1 MKMLFCTVLLAVTS
15 VAAAQS
21 GAPTNVAVIA
31 PSVSTR
37 MEASAILARFG
48 LQETSLRDAS
58 GILVVVRSMLFNPL
72 SSSYDSIKEL
82 QEAAENQLNISGEN
96 FHIYIYSISPD
107 LAVSQVKHTSYKAE
121 D

>member
-1 MKMLFCTVLLAVTS
+1 LQRL
-15 VAAAQS
+15 
-21 GAPTNVAVIA
+21 GWYETN
-31 PSVSTR
+31 
-37 MEASAILARFG
+37 
-48 LQETSLRDAS
+48 LRDAS

-82 QEAAENQLNISGEN
+82 QEAAESQLNISGES

-107 LAVSQVKHTSYKAE
+107 LGVTQVKHTSYKAE